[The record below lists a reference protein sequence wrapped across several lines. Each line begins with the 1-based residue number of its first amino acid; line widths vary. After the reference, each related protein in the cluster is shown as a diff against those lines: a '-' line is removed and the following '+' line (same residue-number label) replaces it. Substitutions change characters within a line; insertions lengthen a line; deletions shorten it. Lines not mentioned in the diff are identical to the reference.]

1 MFIQD
6 DMPKYEQAYYTLIN
20 RLKSNRYPVGSRIP
34 TEGDL
39 AQQFSMSRVT
49 IRHALDM
56 LVQDGYVESRR
67 GSGYTVLTLSPA
79 SDTCLTSFTDA
90 MLKAGYEPSSKL
102 ISIEKLIKGNATKNL
117 IPPTLKGIDV
127 TMITRVRM
135 VDNKPRMLVITYA
148 PSEFIKNAKAEDF
161 PEEGPGQSI
170 LRILSK
176 RFNLNWSSAC
186 ENISPVSAD
195 KKISTLLGMKE
206 GEPILK
212 LGCTAVDQKG
222 KTVFYEEVYRNDTV
236 SFNLSTQARVS
247 RIQDQEFSL

>member
-1 MFIQD
+1 MQ
-6 DMPKYEQAYYTLIN
+6 
-20 RLKSNRYPVGSRIP
+20 
-34 TEGDL
+34 
-39 AQQFSMSRVT
+39 
-49 IRHALDM
+49 
-56 LVQDGYVESRR
+56 
-67 GSGYTVLTLSPA
+67 
-79 SDTCLTSFTDA
+79 
-90 MLKAGYEPSSKL
+90 
-102 ISIEKLIKGNATKNL
+102 NAT
-117 IPPTLKGIDV
+117 
-127 TMITRVRM
+127 
-135 VDNKPRMLVITYA
+135 
-148 PSEFIKNAKAEDF
+148 AEDF

-206 GEPILK
+206 GDPILK
-212 LGCTAVDQKG
+212 LGCTAFDQKG